1 MDSLPTDILVEL
13 LSRVPVESILECK
26 LVCKRF
32 GTLTRGSEFTKMHLR
47 RQLQVEEPCLFF
59 ACRISMSGN
68 RTLLFNGGQV
78 SDRISV
84 DEKYIYNQNLKRVYH
99 PRMHNN
105 VSYNH
110 LVGSCNGLVCAFQH
124 HHSVIDPIY
133 ICNPLTREYVYLPQ
147 LVEPDLGRVKGGEV
161 YMYGRIACG
170 FGYVKSTD
178 EYKVVRIRY
187 KNNGFADGNVE
198 VYTLGSGRGW
208 RALGTVLYGLEK
220 SGTYANDAIYWIS
233 YDKVVAFDLANE
245 EFRFLPVPPYMKNRD
260 CGLVALGRH
269 LCLYIN
275 WSNAVEICY
284 LIESSESKETWCTEF
299 FIDLFEAVTGFRGG
313 KFQPILLTNNGE
325 IIFLCDES
333 VLYCYDTKTT
343 ILKMISNDA
352 STDYIRHVEAIAHI
366 NTFASLEA
374 TGENSKKY
382 TTALPR
388 RVPRPV
394 RTPWDDVADEVYRV
408 APNEEIDTTCFGF
421 EPFGRSF

>member
-32 GTLTRGSEFTKMHLR
+32 GTLIRGSEFTKMHLR

-110 LVGSCNGLVCAFQH
+110 LVGSCSGLVCAFQH

-198 VYTLGSGRGW
+198 VYTLGSGCGW

-275 WSNAVEICY
+275 WSSAVEICY

-299 FIDLFEAVTGFRGG
+299 VIDLFEA
-313 KFQPILLTNNGE
+313 
-325 IIFLCDES
+325 
-333 VLYCYDTKTT
+333 
-343 ILKMISNDA
+343 MISNDA

-374 TGENSKKY
+374 TGENSKRY

-408 APNEEIDTTCFGF
+408 APGEEIDTTCFGF